1 MNRYKDLP
9 WQGPERRSQ
18 AQKHW
23 HEHGIKEQR
32 NCSCPEN
39 PGASRASQ
47 QRILQLND
55 ERVFSGG
62 QPAMPPI
69 AVLGCMIVNRADLTL
84 KMLRSIDYPV
94 DRVVLSHNADTHEE
108 TNNEVDKLMEQA
120 QAGTLDLG
128 HKHVKTFITYH
139 HHKNLGFS
147 AGANQII
154 MGAPDAAYWLI
165 ANNDISFRPGSLKE
179 IAKNMADRYDWWA
192 KSCLW
197 GMAGDQLSQY
207 SLFALTPRAVKSVG
221 YFDENFWPAYGEDC
235 DYTIRLMKAKCPMI
249 YEKDA
254 KRLADHHG
262 SASWK
267 SLKSSVS
274 KFVQRGGPT
283 FNNFDYLGAK
293 WGADVC
299 GSRMPDKPFMKSVGY
314 ATPFNKTEATV
325 ASWKLNTVRRAQIGG
340 PSECLICDSE
350 RGTMLQFDSFA
361 SNLTNTVSP
370 VGVSA
375 ITFEQAPLL
384 FGKGAKGAKGAKGG
398 ELNFAI

>member
-1 MNRYKDLP
+1 
-9 WQGPERRSQ
+9 
-18 AQKHW
+18 
-23 HEHGIKEQR
+23 
-32 NCSCPEN
+32 
-39 PGASRASQ
+39 
-47 QRILQLND
+47 
-55 ERVFSGG
+55 
-62 QPAMPPI
+62 
-69 AVLGCMIVNRADLTL
+69 MIVNRADLTL

-120 QAGTLDLG
+120 KAGTLDLG

-249 YEKDA
+249 YEKNA

-267 SLKSSVS
+267 TTQGKSSVS

-299 GSRMPDKPFMKSVGY
+299 GSRMPVEPYMKSVGY
-314 ATPFNKTEATV
+314 ATPFNKPEATV

-350 RGTMLQFDSFA
+350 RGPALPG
-361 SNLTNTVSP
+361 VSP
-370 VGVSA
+370 QVTTTEMQPGLASVATPIHPEPHRMNPASGGKISQRWHTISA
-375 ITFEQAPLL
+375 FVFNHCIALQLAS
-384 FGKGAKGAKGAKGG
+384 
-398 ELNFAI
+398 I